1 MNSLTNAALM
11 KIHYK
16 DKQYELRDG
25 IWFLGYKKAPQDIQD
40 RLNSQ
45 VENELHAWE
54 EDLTEVSEILEA
66 SKLAEK
72 RKDLLRALVLA
83 RKAYETADSK
93 IFVAARVSCLYRKL
107 GEPDKALQW
116 TEPYARSTYVP
127 LLNSRAA
134 AFADIGEYLQAK
146 KLAGKSLSI
155 SPGNSDA
162 FDLLDRVHSE
172 YPGAYYELF

>member
-1 MNSLTNAALM
+1 MNRLTNEDLM

-83 RKAYETADSK
+83 RKAYETAD
-93 IFVAARVSCLYRKL
+93 
-107 GEPDKALQW
+107 
-116 TEPYARSTYVP
+116 
-127 LLNSRAA
+127 
-134 AFADIGEYLQAK
+134 
-146 KLAGKSLSI
+146 
-155 SPGNSDA
+155 
-162 FDLLDRVHSE
+162 
-172 YPGAYYELF
+172 

>member
-1 MNSLTNAALM
+1 MSKNKAAILKEKM
-11 KIHYK
+11 YQK
-16 DKQYELRDG
+16 
-25 IWFLGYKKAPQDIQD
+25 
-40 RLNSQ
+40 LNSKDMLLKDMYKYML
-45 VENELHAWE
+45 ELE
-54 EDLTEVSEILEA
+54 
-66 SKLAEK
+66 KK